1 MLSARYCFKHFL
13 FPCVHFLQTRSDSGS
28 WVVDFFPHTS
38 IKMKLFWS
46 GSTKPFQ
53 QESPWRIVEIKANIY
68 DFPVHVNSIEI
79 SAYFKNLFFPK
90 NVNNFNWNP
99 TINSS
104 HLLGSSNKAQS
115 PDIKRQLLVIVS
127 QLLFIGL
134 ELTLLRYF
142 VEYSLYFSV
151 IYTHFYISQKTSCLI
166 KTNAD
171 ESLLSDW
178 NRLISKKPKPSRKLL
193 FQNSISIQFF
203 LRFSLLSLLGY
214 RLANIKKQHFTS
226 N

>member
-1 MLSARYCFKHFL
+1 
-13 FPCVHFLQTRSDSGS
+13 
-28 WVVDFFPHTS
+28 
-38 IKMKLFWS
+38 MK
-46 GSTKPFQ
+46 G
-53 QESPWRIVEIKANIY
+53 NIY

-79 SAYFKNLFFPK
+79 SAYFKNFFFTK

-115 PDIKRQLLVIVS
+115 PDIKRQLLVIES

-151 IYTHFYISQKTSCLI
+151 IYTHFYVSQKTSCLV
-166 KTNAD
+166 KPNAD
-171 ESLLSDW
+171 VSLLSDW
-178 NRLISKKPKPSRKLL
+178 NWLISKKPKPSRKLR
-193 FQNSISIQFF
+193 FQNNNSIFF
-203 LRFSLLSLLGY
+203 LCFSLLSLLGY
-214 RLANIKKQHFTS
+214 RLANIKKATFYVWLKIICCHIFGWKLKKTQKRLKPSKVRNLSLVYT
-226 N
+226 

>member
-13 FPCVHFLQTRSDSGS
+13 FPCVHFLQTRSDSGR

-38 IKMKLFWS
+38 IKMKLLWS

-53 QESPWRIVEIKANIY
+53 QESPWRIVEIEGNIY

-115 PDIKRQLLVIVS
+115 PDIKRQLLVIDS
-127 QLLFIGL
+127 QLLFIVL

-151 IYTHFYISQKTSCLI
+151 IYTHFYISQKTRCLV
-166 KTNAD
+166 KPNAD
-171 ESLLSDW
+171 VSLLSDW

-193 FQNSISIQFF
+193 FQKNISIFF
-203 LRFSLLSLLGY
+203 LLFSLLSLLRY
-214 RLANIKKQHFTS
+214 RLANIKLATFYV
-226 N
+226 

>member
-1 MLSARYCFKHFL
+1 MAKSPPPTEKVLVNLLK
-13 FPCVHFLQTRSDSGS
+13 FLQIHFGIIRWTWCREKKIYTQYI
-28 WVVDFFPHTS
+28 WVIWT
-38 IKMKLFWS
+38 
-46 GSTKPFQ
+46 
-53 QESPWRIVEIKANIY
+53 ESERA
-68 DFPVHVNSIEI
+68 
-79 SAYFKNLFFPK
+79 
-90 NVNNFNWNP
+90 
-99 TINSS
+99 
-104 HLLGSSNKAQS
+104 LGSSNKAQS
-115 PDIKRQLLVIVS
+115 PDIKRQLLVIDS
-127 QLLFIGL
+127 QSLFIGL

-214 RLANIKKQHFTS
+214 RLANIKKKHFTS

>member
-1 MLSARYCFKHFL
+1 
-13 FPCVHFLQTRSDSGS
+13 
-28 WVVDFFPHTS
+28 
-38 IKMKLFWS
+38 MKWP
-46 GSTKPFQ
+46 TKPFQ
-53 QESPWRIVEIKANIY
+53 QESPWRIVEIKGSIY

-79 SAYFKNLFFPK
+79 SACFKNLLFIK

-104 HLLGSSNKAQS
+104 HLLSSCNKAQS
-115 PDIKRQLLVIVS
+115 PDIKRQLLVIDS

-151 IYTHFYISQKTSCLI
+151 IYTNFYISQKTSCLV

-171 ESLLSDW
+171 VILLSDW
-178 NRLISKKPKPSRKLL
+178 NRLIHSKKPKPSRKLL
-193 FQNSISIQFF
+193 FQNNILIFF
-203 LRFSLLSLLGY
+203 LCFSLLRLLGY
-214 RLANIKKQHFTS
+214 RLANIKKQHFKS